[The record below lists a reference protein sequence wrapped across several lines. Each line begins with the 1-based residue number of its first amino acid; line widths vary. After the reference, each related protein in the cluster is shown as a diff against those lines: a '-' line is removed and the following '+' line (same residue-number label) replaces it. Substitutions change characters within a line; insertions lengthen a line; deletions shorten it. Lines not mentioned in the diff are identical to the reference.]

1 MTSSLPE
8 RSLLQLQSYMS
19 SYLNIRK
26 WLKREG
32 TALITI
38 PHDCAP
44 NKLISGKCGSNVA
57 DPDSPVGGKLHFRSD
72 LGQGGSRQVN

>member
-26 WLKREG
+26 WLKSAG
-32 TALITI
+32 TALVTI